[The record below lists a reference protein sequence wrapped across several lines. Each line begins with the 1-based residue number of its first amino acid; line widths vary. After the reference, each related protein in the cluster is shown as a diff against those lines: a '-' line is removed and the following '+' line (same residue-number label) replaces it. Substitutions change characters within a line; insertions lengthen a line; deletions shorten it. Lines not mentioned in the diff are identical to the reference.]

1 MGKTGVQKLALLS
14 IILLIV
20 LIFAGAFVR
29 VTGSGLGCPDWPTC
43 WGELIPPTSIEQV
56 DEAYLEKKLPRF
68 KKSAERYGRDP
79 DEITVERLLEEYDP
93 VQTWIEFTNR
103 LLALP
108 VLLANFL
115 LMIVCIV
122 TVMRGGGKGKE
133 LTLLLG
139 GIGSFLLVI
148 ISAVTGIVVV
158 ASGLRSGVVT
168 IHMALAFLQL
178 FVLTYLYWAGVRPG
192 SLRTQI
198 AGPSRPQV
206 MILLSCVMIEWAMG
220 SQIREVTDKLMME
233 QGIESRGNW
242 IDEISE
248 SLIYLIHRSFSWS
261 ILIAA
266 LWLGYKS
273 KWKGG
278 IPRFVLSLVFALMAM
293 GLILSSSGIHA
304 VVQVLHVG
312 VAGALVAAVYYWWL
326 ASKTPDWGGSGG

>member
-1 MGKTGVQKLALLS
+1 MRKTGVQKLAILS

-20 LIFAGAFVR
+20 LIFAGAIVR

-43 WGELIPPTSIEQV
+43 WGELVPPTSIEQV
-56 DEAYLEKKLPRF
+56 DEAYLEEKLPRF
-68 KKSAERYGRDP
+68 KKSAKRFGRDP
-79 DEITVERLLEEYDP
+79 DEITVAKLLEEYDP

-108 VLLANFL
+108 VLLANLL
-115 LMIVCIV
+115 LMICCFRCRI
-122 TVMRGGGKGKE
+122 MPG
-133 LTLLLG
+133 LG
-139 GIGSFLLVI
+139 VGAFALVI
-148 ISAVTGIVVV
+148 ISALTGIVVV

-178 FVLTYLYWAGVRPG
+178 FVLTYLYWGGIRPG
-192 SLRTQI
+192 TPRARV
-198 AGPSRPQV
+198 AGASRPQV
-206 MILLSCVMIEWAMG
+206 MILLVCVMLEWAMG

-233 QGIESRGNW
+233 RGIGSRGTW

-273 KWKGG
+273 KWSGFV
-278 IPRFVLSLVFALMAM
+278 PRLVLGLVFSLMVM
-293 GLILSSSGIHA
+293 GLILSTSGIHA

-312 VAGALVAAVYYWWL
+312 AAGALVAAVYYWWL
-326 ASKTPDWGGSGG
+326 AAKPMDEGGSRG

>member
-1 MGKTGVQKLALLS
+1 MRKTGVQKLALLS
-14 IILLIV
+14 IVLLIV
-20 LIFAGAFVR
+20 LIFAGAVVR

-43 WGELIPPTSIEQV
+43 WGEFIPPTSIEQV
-56 DEAYLEKKLPRF
+56 DESYLEKKLPRF
-68 KKSAERYGRDP
+68 KKSAERFGRDP

-115 LMIVCIV
+115 LMIACLRSRIMPKLGVCA
-122 TVMRGGGKGKE
+122 
-133 LTLLLG
+133 
-139 GIGSFLLVI
+139 FALVI
-148 ISAVTGIVVV
+148 ISALTGIVVV

-192 SLRTQI
+192 IFRTQI

-220 SQIREVTDKLMME
+220 SQIREVTDRLMME
-233 QGIESRGNW
+233 QGIASRGSW
-242 IDEISE
+242 IDEVSE

-261 ILIAA
+261 ILITA

-273 KWKGG
+273 RWKGK
-278 IPRFVLSLVFALMAM
+278 IPRLVLGLVFALMLM

-312 VAGALVAAVYYWWL
+312 FA
-326 ASKTPDWGGSGG
+326 

>member
-1 MGKTGVQKLALLS
+1 MRKTGVQKLALLS
-14 IILLIV
+14 IVLLIV
-20 LIFAGAFVR
+20 LIFAGAVVR

-43 WGELIPPTSIEQV
+43 WGEFIPPTSIEQV
-56 DEAYLEKKLPRF
+56 DESYLEKKLPRF
-68 KKSAERYGRDP
+68 KKSAERFGRDP

-115 LMIVCIV
+115 LMIACLRSRIMPKLGVCA
-122 TVMRGGGKGKE
+122 
-133 LTLLLG
+133 
-139 GIGSFLLVI
+139 FALVI
-148 ISAVTGIVVV
+148 ISALTGIVVV

-192 SLRTQI
+192 IFRTQI

-206 MILLSCVMIEWAMG
+206 MVLLSCVMIEWAMG
-220 SQIREVTDKLMME
+220 SQIREVTDRLMME
-233 QGIESRGNW
+233 QGIASRGSW
-242 IDEISE
+242 IDEVSE

-261 ILIAA
+261 ILITA

-273 KWKGG
+273 RWKGK
-278 IPRFVLSLVFALMAM
+278 IPRLVLGLVFALMLM

-312 VAGALVAAVYYWWL
+312 FA
-326 ASKTPDWGGSGG
+326 

>member
-1 MGKTGVQKLALLS
+1 MRKTGVQKLALLS
-14 IILLIV
+14 IVLLIV
-20 LIFAGAFVR
+20 LIFAGAVVR

-43 WGELIPPTSIEQV
+43 WGEFIPPTSIEQV

-68 KKSAERYGRDP
+68 KKSAERFGRNP

-115 LMIVCIV
+115 LMIACLRSQI
-122 TVMRGGGKGKE
+122 MPK
-133 LTLLLG
+133 LG
-139 GIGSFLLVI
+139 VSAFALVI
-148 ISAVTGIVVV
+148 ISALTGIVVV

-198 AGPSRPQV
+198 TGPSRPQV

-220 SQIREVTDKLMME
+220 SQIREVTDRLMME
-233 QGIESRGNW
+233 QGIASRGSW

-273 KWKGG
+273 RWKGK
-278 IPRFVLSLVFALMAM
+278 IPRLVLGLVFALMLM

-312 VAGALVAAVYYWWL
+312 VAGGLVAAVYYWWL
-326 ASKTPDWGGSGG
+326 ASKTPDGGGSGG

>member
-1 MGKTGVQKLALLS
+1 VQKLALLS

-20 LIFAGAFVR
+20 LIFAGAIVR

-43 WGELIPPTSIEQV
+43 WGELVPPTSIEQV
-56 DEAYLEKKLPRF
+56 DEAYLEEKLPRF
-68 KKSAERYGRDP
+68 KKSAKRFGRDP
-79 DEITVERLLEEYDP
+79 DEITVAKLLEEYDP

-108 VLLANFL
+108 VLLANLL
-115 LMIVCIV
+115 LMICCFRCRI
-122 TVMRGGGKGKE
+122 MPG
-133 LTLLLG
+133 LG
-139 GIGSFLLVI
+139 VGAFALVI
-148 ISAVTGIVVV
+148 ISALTGIVVV

-178 FVLTYLYWAGVRPG
+178 FVLTYLYWGGIRPG
-192 SLRTQI
+192 TPRARV
-198 AGPSRPQV
+198 AGASRPQV
-206 MILLSCVMIEWAMG
+206 MILLVCVMLEWAMG

-233 QGIESRGNW
+233 RGIGSRGTW

-261 ILIAA
+261 ILIAV

-273 KWKGG
+273 KWSGFV
-278 IPRFVLSLVFALMAM
+278 PRLVLGLVFSLMVM
-293 GLILSSSGIHA
+293 GLILSTSGIHA

-312 VAGALVAAVYYWWL
+312 AAGALVAAVYYWWL
-326 ASKTPDWGGSGG
+326 AAKPMDEGGSRG

>member
-1 MGKTGVQKLALLS
+1 MRKTGVQKLALLS
-14 IILLIV
+14 IVLLIV
-20 LIFAGAFVR
+20 LIFAGAVVR

-43 WGELIPPTSIEQV
+43 WGEFIPPTSIEQV
-56 DEAYLEKKLPRF
+56 DESYLEKKLPRF
-68 KKSAERYGRDP
+68 KKSAERFGRDP

-115 LMIVCIV
+115 LMIACLRSQI
-122 TVMRGGGKGKE
+122 MPK
-133 LTLLLG
+133 LG
-139 GIGSFLLVI
+139 VSAFALVI
-148 ISAVTGIVVV
+148 ISALTGIVVV

-220 SQIREVTDKLMME
+220 SQIREVTDRLMME
-233 QGIESRGNW
+233 QGIASRGSW

-273 KWKGG
+273 RWKGK
-278 IPRFVLSLVFALMAM
+278 IPRLVLGLVFALMLM

-312 VAGALVAAVYYWWL
+312 VAGGLVAAVYYWWL
-326 ASKTPDWGGSGG
+326 ASKTLDGGGSGG

>member
-1 MGKTGVQKLALLS
+1 VRKTGVQKLALLS
-14 IILLIV
+14 IVLLIV
-20 LIFAGAFVR
+20 LIFAGAVVR

-43 WGELIPPTSIEQV
+43 WGEFIPPTSIEQV

-68 KKSAERYGRDP
+68 KKSAERFGRNP

-115 LMIVCIV
+115 LMIACLRSQI
-122 TVMRGGGKGKE
+122 MPK
-133 LTLLLG
+133 LG
-139 GIGSFLLVI
+139 VSAFALVI
-148 ISAVTGIVVV
+148 ISALTGIVVV

-178 FVLTYLYWAGVRPG
+178 FVLTYLSWAGVRPG

-220 SQIREVTDKLMME
+220 SQIREVTDRLMME
-233 QGIESRGNW
+233 QGIASRGTW

-248 SLIYLIHRSFSWS
+248 SFIYLIHRSFSWS

-273 KWKGG
+273 RWKGK
-278 IPRFVLSLVFALMAM
+278 IPRLVLGLVFALMLM

-312 VAGALVAAVYYWWL
+312 VAGGLVAAVYYWWL
-326 ASKTPDWGGSGG
+326 GSKTPDGGGSGG

>member
-1 MGKTGVQKLALLS
+1 MRKTGVQKLALLS
-14 IILLIV
+14 IVLLIV
-20 LIFAGAFVR
+20 LIFAGAVVR

-43 WGELIPPTSIEQV
+43 WGEFIPPTSIEQV

-68 KKSAERYGRDP
+68 KKSAERFGRNP

-115 LMIVCIV
+115 LMIACLRSQI
-122 TVMRGGGKGKE
+122 MPK
-133 LTLLLG
+133 LG
-139 GIGSFLLVI
+139 VSAFALVI
-148 ISAVTGIVVV
+148 ISALTGIVVV

-178 FVLTYLYWAGVRPG
+178 FVLTYLSWAGVRPG

-220 SQIREVTDKLMME
+220 SQIREVTDRLMME
-233 QGIESRGNW
+233 QGIASRGTW

-248 SLIYLIHRSFSWS
+248 SFIYLIHRSFSWS

-273 KWKGG
+273 RWKGR
-278 IPRFVLSLVFALMAM
+278 IPRLVLGLVFALMLM

-312 VAGALVAAVYYWWL
+312 VAGGLVAAVYYWWL
-326 ASKTPDWGGSGG
+326 ASKTPDGGGSGG

>member
-1 MGKTGVQKLALLS
+1 MRKTGVQKLALLS
-14 IILLIV
+14 IVLLIV
-20 LIFAGAFVR
+20 LIFAGAIVR

-56 DEAYLEKKLPRF
+56 DEAYLEKKLPKF
-68 KKSAERYGRDP
+68 KKSARRFGRDP
-79 DEITVERLLEEYDP
+79 DEITVERLIEEYDP

-115 LMIVCIV
+115 LMIACLRSRIFP
-122 TVMRGGGKGKE
+122 K
-133 LTLLLG
+133 LG
-139 GIGSFLLVI
+139 ISALGLVI
-148 ISAVTGIVVV
+148 ISALTGIVVV

-178 FVLTYLYWAGVRPG
+178 FLLTYIYWGGVRPG
-192 SLRTQI
+192 SLRTHI
-198 AGPSRPQV
+198 AGPSRSQV
-206 MILLSCVMIEWAMG
+206 MILLSCVMLEWAMG

-233 QGIESRGNW
+233 QGIASRGTW
-242 IDEISE
+242 IDEISD

-266 LWLGYKS
+266 LWLGYRS

-278 IPRFVLSLVFALMAM
+278 VPRLILGLVFSLMVM

-304 VVQVLHVG
+304 AVQVLHVG

-326 ASKTPDWGGSGG
+326 ASKIPDGGGSRE

>member
-1 MGKTGVQKLALLS
+1 MRKTGVQKLALLS
-14 IILLIV
+14 IVLLIV
-20 LIFAGAFVR
+20 LIFAGAVVR

-43 WGELIPPTSIEQV
+43 WGEFIPPTSIEQV

-68 KKSAERYGRDP
+68 KKSAERFGRNP

-115 LMIVCIV
+115 LMIACLRSQI
-122 TVMRGGGKGKE
+122 MPK
-133 LTLLLG
+133 LG
-139 GIGSFLLVI
+139 VSAFALVI
-148 ISAVTGIVVV
+148 ISALTGIVVV

-198 AGPSRPQV
+198 TGPSRPQV

-220 SQIREVTDKLMME
+220 SQIREVTDRLMME
-233 QGIESRGNW
+233 QGIASRGTW

-248 SLIYLIHRSFSWS
+248 SFIYLVHRSFSWS

-273 KWKGG
+273 RWKGK
-278 IPRFVLSLVFALMAM
+278 IPRLVLGLVFALMLM
-293 GLILSSSGIHA
+293 GLILSSSGINA
-304 VVQVLHVG
+304 VVQVIHVG
-312 VAGALVAAVYYWWL
+312 VAGGLVAAVYYWWL
-326 ASKTPDWGGSGG
+326 ASKTPDGGGSGG

>member
-1 MGKTGVQKLALLS
+1 VQKLALLS

-20 LIFAGAFVR
+20 LIFAGAIVR

-43 WGELIPPTSIEQV
+43 WGELVPPTSIEQV
-56 DEAYLEKKLPRF
+56 DEAYLEEKLPRF
-68 KKSAERYGRDP
+68 KKSAKRFGRDP
-79 DEITVERLLEEYDP
+79 DEITVAKLLEEYDP

-108 VLLANFL
+108 VLLANLL
-115 LMIVCIV
+115 LMICCFRCRI
-122 TVMRGGGKGKE
+122 MPG
-133 LTLLLG
+133 LG
-139 GIGSFLLVI
+139 VAAFALVI
-148 ISAVTGIVVV
+148 ISALTGIVVV

-178 FVLTYLYWAGVRPG
+178 FVLTYLYWGGIRPG
-192 SLRTQI
+192 TPRARV
-198 AGPSRPQV
+198 AGASRPQV
-206 MILLSCVMIEWAMG
+206 MILLVCVMLEWAMG

-233 QGIESRGNW
+233 RGIGSRGTW

-261 ILIAA
+261 ILIAV

-273 KWKGG
+273 KWSGFV
-278 IPRFVLSLVFALMAM
+278 PRLVLGLVFSLMVM
-293 GLILSSSGIHA
+293 GLILSTSGIHA

-312 VAGALVAAVYYWWL
+312 AAGALVAAVYYWWL
-326 ASKTPDWGGSGG
+326 AAKPMDEGGSRG

>member
-1 MGKTGVQKLALLS
+1 MRKTGVQKLALLS
-14 IILLIV
+14 IVLLIV
-20 LIFAGAFVR
+20 LIFAGAVVR

-43 WGELIPPTSIEQV
+43 WGEFIPPTSIEQV

-68 KKSAERYGRDP
+68 KKSAERFGRNP

-115 LMIVCIV
+115 LMIACLRSQIMPKLGVCA
-122 TVMRGGGKGKE
+122 
-133 LTLLLG
+133 
-139 GIGSFLLVI
+139 FALVI
-148 ISAVTGIVVV
+148 ISALTGIVVV
-158 ASGLRSGVVT
+158 ASGLRSGVLT
-168 IHMALAFLQL
+168 LYGSAFSSALCFQASQSHKC
-178 FVLTYLYWAGVRPG
+178 VRPG

-220 SQIREVTDKLMME
+220 SQIREVTDRLMME
-233 QGIESRGNW
+233 QGIASRGTW

-248 SLIYLIHRSFSWS
+248 SFIYLIHRSFSWS

-273 KWKGG
+273 RWKGE
-278 IPRFVLSLVFALMAM
+278 IPRLVLGLVFALMLM

-312 VAGALVAAVYYWWL
+312 VAGGLVAAVYYWWL
-326 ASKTPDWGGSGG
+326 ASKTPDGGGSGG

>member
-1 MGKTGVQKLALLS
+1 VQKLALLS

-20 LIFAGAFVR
+20 LIFAGAIVR

-43 WGELIPPTSIEQV
+43 WGELVPPTSIEQV
-56 DEAYLEKKLPRF
+56 DEAYLEEKLPRF
-68 KKSAERYGRDP
+68 KKSAKRFGRDP
-79 DEITVERLLEEYDP
+79 DEITVAKLLEEYDP

-108 VLLANFL
+108 VLLANLL
-115 LMIVCIV
+115 LMICCFRCRI
-122 TVMRGGGKGKE
+122 MPG
-133 LTLLLG
+133 LG
-139 GIGSFLLVI
+139 VGAFALVI
-148 ISAVTGIVVV
+148 ISALTGIVVV

-178 FVLTYLYWAGVRPG
+178 FVLTYLYWGGIRPG
-192 SLRTQI
+192 TPRARV
-198 AGPSRPQV
+198 AGASRPQV
-206 MILLSCVMIEWAMG
+206 MILLVCVMLEWAMG

-233 QGIESRGNW
+233 RGIGSRGTW

-273 KWKGG
+273 KWSGFV
-278 IPRFVLSLVFALMAM
+278 PRLVLGLVFSLMVM
-293 GLILSSSGIHA
+293 GLILSTSGIHA

-312 VAGALVAAVYYWWL
+312 AAGALVAAVYYWWL
-326 ASKTPDWGGSGG
+326 AAKPMDEGGSRG

>member
-1 MGKTGVQKLALLS
+1 MRKTGVQKLALLS
-14 IILLIV
+14 IVLLIV
-20 LIFAGAFVR
+20 LIFAGAVVR

-43 WGELIPPTSIEQV
+43 WGEFIPPTSIEQV

-68 KKSAERYGRDP
+68 KRSAERFGRDP
-79 DEITVERLLEEYDP
+79 DEITVARLLEEYDP

-115 LMIVCIV
+115 LMIACLRSQI
-122 TVMRGGGKGKE
+122 MPK
-133 LTLLLG
+133 LG
-139 GIGSFLLVI
+139 VSAFALVI
-148 ISAVTGIVVV
+148 ISALTGIVVV

-220 SQIREVTDKLMME
+220 SQIREVTDRLMME
-233 QGIESRGNW
+233 QGIASRGTW

-248 SLIYLIHRSFSWS
+248 SFIYLIHRSFSWS

-273 KWKGG
+273 RWKGK
-278 IPRFVLSLVFALMAM
+278 IPRLVLGLVFALMLM

-304 VVQVLHVG
+304 VVQVIHVG
-312 VAGALVAAVYYWWL
+312 VAGGLVAAVYYWWL
-326 ASKTPDWGGSGG
+326 ASKTPDGGGSGG

>member
-1 MGKTGVQKLALLS
+1 MRKTGVQKLALLS
-14 IILLIV
+14 IVLLIV
-20 LIFAGAFVR
+20 LIFAGAVVR

-43 WGELIPPTSIEQV
+43 WGEFIPPTSIEQV
-56 DEAYLEKKLPRF
+56 DESYLEKKLPRF
-68 KKSAERYGRDP
+68 KRSAERFGRDP
-79 DEITVERLLEEYDP
+79 DEITVARLLEEYDP

-115 LMIVCIV
+115 LMIACLRSQI
-122 TVMRGGGKGKE
+122 MPK
-133 LTLLLG
+133 LG
-139 GIGSFLLVI
+139 VSAFALVI
-148 ISAVTGIVVV
+148 ISALTGIVVV

-220 SQIREVTDKLMME
+220 SQIREVTDRLMME
-233 QGIESRGNW
+233 QGIASRGTW

-248 SLIYLIHRSFSWS
+248 SFIYLVHRSFSWS

-273 KWKGG
+273 RWKGK
-278 IPRFVLSLVFALMAM
+278 IPRLVLGLVFALMLM

-304 VVQVLHVG
+304 VVQVIHVG
-312 VAGALVAAVYYWWL
+312 VAGGLVAAVYYWWL
-326 ASKTPDWGGSGG
+326 ASKTPDGGGSGG

>member
-1 MGKTGVQKLALLS
+1 VRKTGVQKLALLS
-14 IILLIV
+14 IVLLIV
-20 LIFAGAFVR
+20 LIFAGAVVR

-43 WGELIPPTSIEQV
+43 WGEFIPPTSIEQV
-56 DEAYLEKKLPRF
+56 DESYLEKKLPRF
-68 KKSAERYGRDP
+68 KKSAERFGRDP

-115 LMIVCIV
+115 LMIACLRSRIMPKLGVCA
-122 TVMRGGGKGKE
+122 
-133 LTLLLG
+133 
-139 GIGSFLLVI
+139 FALVI
-148 ISAVTGIVVV
+148 ISALTGIVVV

-192 SLRTQI
+192 IFRTQI

-220 SQIREVTDKLMME
+220 SQIREVTDRLMME
-233 QGIESRGNW
+233 QGIASRGSW

-273 KWKGG
+273 RWKGK
-278 IPRFVLSLVFALMAM
+278 IPRLVLGLVFALMLM
-293 GLILSSSGIHA
+293 GLVLSSSGIHA

-312 VAGALVAAVYYWWL
+312 VAGGLVAVVYYWWL
-326 ASKTPDWGGSGG
+326 ASKTLDGGGSGG

>member
-1 MGKTGVQKLALLS
+1 VRKTGVQKLALLS
-14 IILLIV
+14 IVLLIV
-20 LIFAGAFVR
+20 LIFAGAVVR

-43 WGELIPPTSIEQV
+43 WGEFIPPTSIEQV
-56 DEAYLEKKLPRF
+56 DESYLEKKLPRF
-68 KKSAERYGRDP
+68 KRSAERFGRDP
-79 DEITVERLLEEYDP
+79 DEITVARLLEEYDP

-115 LMIVCIV
+115 LMIACLRSQI
-122 TVMRGGGKGKE
+122 MPK
-133 LTLLLG
+133 LG
-139 GIGSFLLVI
+139 VSAFALVI
-148 ISAVTGIVVV
+148 ISALTGIVVV

-220 SQIREVTDKLMME
+220 SQIREVTDRLMME
-233 QGIESRGNW
+233 QGIASRGTW

-248 SLIYLIHRSFSWS
+248 SFIYLVHRSFSWS

-273 KWKGG
+273 RWKGK
-278 IPRFVLSLVFALMAM
+278 IPRLVLGLVFALMLM

-304 VVQVLHVG
+304 VVQVIHVG
-312 VAGALVAAVYYWWL
+312 VAGGLVAAVYYWWL
-326 ASKTPDWGGSGG
+326 ASKTPDGGGSGG

>member
-1 MGKTGVQKLALLS
+1 MRKTGVQKLALLS
-14 IILLIV
+14 IVLLIV
-20 LIFAGAFVR
+20 LIFAGAVVR

-43 WGELIPPTSIEQV
+43 WGEFIPPTSIEQV

-68 KKSAERYGRDP
+68 KKSAERFGRNP

-115 LMIVCIV
+115 LMIACLRSQI
-122 TVMRGGGKGKE
+122 MPK
-133 LTLLLG
+133 LG
-139 GIGSFLLVI
+139 VSAFALVI
-148 ISAVTGIVVV
+148 ISALTGIVVV

-198 AGPSRPQV
+198 TGPSRPQV

-220 SQIREVTDKLMME
+220 SQIREVTDRLMME
-233 QGIESRGNW
+233 QGIASRGTW

-248 SLIYLIHRSFSWS
+248 SFIYLVHRSFSWS

-273 KWKGG
+273 RWKGK
-278 IPRFVLSLVFALMAM
+278 IPRLVLGLVFALMLM

-304 VVQVLHVG
+304 VVQVIHVG
-312 VAGALVAAVYYWWL
+312 VAGGLVAAVYYWWL
-326 ASKTPDWGGSGG
+326 ASKTPDGGGSGG

>member
-1 MGKTGVQKLALLS
+1 MRKTGVQKLALLS
-14 IILLIV
+14 IVLLIV
-20 LIFAGAFVR
+20 LIFAGAVVR

-43 WGELIPPTSIEQV
+43 WGEFIPPTSIEQV
-56 DEAYLEKKLPRF
+56 DESYLEKKLPRF
-68 KKSAERYGRDP
+68 KRSAERFGRDP
-79 DEITVERLLEEYDP
+79 DEITVARLLEEYDP

-115 LMIVCIV
+115 LMIACLRSQI
-122 TVMRGGGKGKE
+122 MPK
-133 LTLLLG
+133 LG
-139 GIGSFLLVI
+139 VSAFALVI
-148 ISAVTGIVVV
+148 ISALTGIVVV

-198 AGPSRPQV
+198 TGPSRPQV

-220 SQIREVTDKLMME
+220 SQIREVTDRLMME
-233 QGIESRGNW
+233 QGIASRGTW

-248 SLIYLIHRSFSWS
+248 SFIYLIHRSFSWS

-273 KWKGG
+273 RWKGK
-278 IPRFVLSLVFALMAM
+278 IPRLVLGLVFALMLM

-304 VVQVLHVG
+304 VVQVIHVG
-312 VAGALVAAVYYWWL
+312 VAGGLVAAVYYWWL
-326 ASKTPDWGGSGG
+326 ASKTPDGGGSGG

>member
-1 MGKTGVQKLALLS
+1 MRKTGVQKLALLS
-14 IILLIV
+14 IVLLIV
-20 LIFAGAFVR
+20 LIFAGAVVR

-43 WGELIPPTSIEQV
+43 WGEFIPPTSIEQV

-68 KKSAERYGRDP
+68 KKSAERFGRNP

-108 VLLANFL
+108 VLLVNFL
-115 LMIVCIV
+115 LMIACLRSQI
-122 TVMRGGGKGKE
+122 MPK
-133 LTLLLG
+133 LG
-139 GIGSFLLVI
+139 VSAFALVI
-148 ISAVTGIVVV
+148 ISALTGIVVV

-198 AGPSRPQV
+198 TGPSRPQV

-220 SQIREVTDKLMME
+220 SQIREVTDRLMME
-233 QGIESRGNW
+233 QGIASRGTW

-248 SLIYLIHRSFSWS
+248 SFIYLIHRSFSWS

-273 KWKGG
+273 RWKGK
-278 IPRFVLSLVFALMAM
+278 IPRLVLGLVFALMLM

-312 VAGALVAAVYYWWL
+312 VAGGLVAAVYYWWL
-326 ASKTPDWGGSGG
+326 ASKTPDGGGSGG

>member
-1 MGKTGVQKLALLS
+1 MRKTGVQKLALLS
-14 IILLIV
+14 IVLLIV
-20 LIFAGAFVR
+20 LIFAGAVVR

-43 WGELIPPTSIEQV
+43 WGEFIPPTSIEQV

-68 KKSAERYGRDP
+68 KKSAERFGRNP

-115 LMIVCIV
+115 LMIACLRSQIMPKLGVCA
-122 TVMRGGGKGKE
+122 
-133 LTLLLG
+133 
-139 GIGSFLLVI
+139 FALVI
-148 ISAVTGIVVV
+148 ISALTGIVVV

-220 SQIREVTDKLMME
+220 SQIREVTDRLMME
-233 QGIESRGNW
+233 QGIASRGTW

-248 SLIYLIHRSFSWS
+248 SFIYLIHRSFSWS

-273 KWKGG
+273 RWKGE
-278 IPRFVLSLVFALMAM
+278 IPRLVLGLVFALMLM

-312 VAGALVAAVYYWWL
+312 VAGGLVAAVYYWWL
-326 ASKTPDWGGSGG
+326 ASKTPDGGGSGG